1 MAKDSRQQQPV
12 ASGDDTRPNE
22 LRALAARIF
31 AQTAASR
38 EKTPEAK
45 AGEAIS
51 LARAFFRVWDEQ
63 QSQSAVGLSTPT
75 PQG

>member
-1 MAKDSRQQQPV
+1 MAKDFKQPTV
-12 ASGDDTRPNE
+12 SGDDARTNE

-31 AQTAASR
+31 SQTAASR

-45 AGEAIS
+45 AADAIS
-51 LARAFFRVWDEQ
+51 LARAFFRAWDDQ
-63 QSQSAVGLSTPT
+63 QQPPAGLSTPT